1 MEKLQFLLNIDIIK
15 KLFMEMNA
23 AKNETV
29 I

>member
-23 AKNETV
+23 AKNKTV